1 MKVANVKATCQDDN
15 LSNEKYAKEIL
26 NLVSHLHGYIHACV
40 SISPQCPNVWGK
52 MCDWTMVLMLVHPL
66 LDMSDFKD
74 MLTLTLWITSLL

>member
-40 SISPQCPNVWGK
+40 SISPQCPSVWGK
-52 MCDWTMVLMLVHPL
+52 MCDWTMKEKFMRL
-66 LDMSDFKD
+66 LPVDERFGEEIISGCH
-74 MLTLTLWITSLL
+74 T